1 MTMFRTISGNRPST
15 DAPVAWL
22 LPLLLAASILGLSGC
37 AAVVSGRPTPETTP
51 TPLSITVS
59 SLPAATAQ
67 SAYSATL
74 SATGATAPY
83 KWSMASG
90 TLPAGLAMSVAGQ
103 ISGTPTQ
110 AGIFSFTA
118 QVTDSSS
125 VPQSATANLGL
136 TVKAAAGAPLSIS
149 TSSLPAGRVSSAY
162 ATTLSGVGGTP
173 ASSWTLA
180 SGQLP
185 PGLTLNASSG

>member
-37 AAVVSGRPTPETTP
+37 VAVVSGRPTPETTA

-59 SLPAATAQ
+59 SLPAAAAQ

-74 SATGATAPY
+74 SATRATAPY
-83 KWSMASG
+83 KSSMASG

-110 AGIFSFTA
+110 AGSFSFTA

-125 VPQSATANLGL
+125 VPQSATDNLGL
-136 TVKAAAGAPLSIS
+136 AVK
-149 TSSLPAGRVSSAY
+149 
-162 ATTLSGVGGTP
+162 
-173 ASSWTLA
+173 
-180 SGQLP
+180 
-185 PGLTLNASSG
+185 